1 MTTITNRMLG
11 RMADEDFVDRHADEL
26 RQFPDVSK
34 SYWAYYQ
41 IMEATNAHDYSTAN
55 GAENWTRLK

>member
-1 MTTITNRMLG
+1 MLG